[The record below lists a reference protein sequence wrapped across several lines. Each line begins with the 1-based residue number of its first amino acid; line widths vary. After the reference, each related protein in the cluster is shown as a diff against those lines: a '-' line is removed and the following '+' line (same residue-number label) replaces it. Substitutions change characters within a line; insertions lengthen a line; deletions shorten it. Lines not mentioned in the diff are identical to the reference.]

1 MNKFQLFFH
10 HLFRFVWNTVFII
23 SYPIMA
29 TFGLLFVGV
38 TYLFSSLSRILMRF
52 RSAEPTR
59 ELHTTEWNA
68 LFPDIELIEG
78 KIHRQILFGP
88 VCYHLRRKD
97 GIPSVLEDHIFGKK
111 ATAIEEGIL
120 LERWKS
126 TELKELPDFEICLYV
141 PDEDRLSILTNI
153 KCFDWHLSDQEENQ
167 LLFKWFDGT
176 KGGEVK
182 VML

>member
-29 TFGLLFVGV
+29 TFGLLFIGL
-38 TYLFSSLSRILMRF
+38 TYLFSGLSRLLIQLK
-52 RSAEPTR
+52 SSELKR
-59 ELHTTEWNA
+59 EVQATDWKV

-78 KIHRQILFGP
+78 KVHRQILFGP
-88 VCYHLRRKD
+88 ACYQLRRND

-126 TELKELPDFEICLYV
+126 TDLKELPDFDICLYM
-141 PDEDRLSILTNI
+141 PDEDKLDSLANI
-153 KCFDWHLSDQEENQ
+153 KCFDWHLSEKKENW

-176 KGGEVK
+176 QGGEMK
-182 VML
+182 VIL

>member
-1 MNKFQLFFH
+1 
-10 HLFRFVWNTVFII
+10 
-23 SYPIMA
+23 MA

-59 ELHTTEWNA
+59 EFHATEWKA
-68 LFPDIELIEG
+68 LFPDIEIIEG

-88 VCYHLRRKD
+88 VCYQLRRKD
-97 GIPSVLEDHIFGKK
+97 GIPSVLEDHIFGKN
-111 ATAIEEGIL
+111 ATVIEEGIL
-120 LERWKS
+120 LERWKT

-141 PDEDRLSILTNI
+141 PDEDRLSILANI
-153 KCFDWHLSDQEENQ
+153 KCFDWHLSGQEENQ

-176 KGGEVK
+176 QGGEVK